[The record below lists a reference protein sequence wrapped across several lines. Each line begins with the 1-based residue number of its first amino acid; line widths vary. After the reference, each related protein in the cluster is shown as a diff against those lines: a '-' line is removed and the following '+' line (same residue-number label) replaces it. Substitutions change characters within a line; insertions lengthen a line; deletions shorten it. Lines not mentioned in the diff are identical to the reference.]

1 MKVNIEV
8 KGEKQLKNK
17 LDSLYKNL
25 MLGAEK
31 GIEEITEN
39 TLKKSKDI
47 APVDLQQR
55 GIMKEA
61 TLSEVKKEDTSI
73 AGKVYIDENKAPFAK
88 YVYFGTGIYGRGS
101 GKTEWRVPMSS
112 LQDSNEELMDMY
124 NYPRGKFNLTEKYW
138 IVHGQ
143 QPQPYLKEGL
153 QNASQENLS
162 IFNDIIKDY
171 IKKG

>member
-1 MKVNIEV
+1 MKVNVEV
-8 KGEKQLKNK
+8 KGEKELKNK

-39 TLKKSKDI
+39 TLKKSKDV

-55 GIMKEA
+55 GILRDA

-73 AGKVYIDENKAPFAK
+73 VGKVYIDENKAPFAK
-88 YVYFGTGIYGRGS
+88 FVYFGTGIYGRGS

-112 LQDSNEELMDMY
+112 LRDSNPELMDMY
-124 NYPRGKFNLTEKYW
+124 NYPRRFNGFEDYW
-138 IVHGQ
+138 VVHGQ
-143 QPQPYLKEGL
+143 KPQPYLKEGL
-153 QNASQENLS
+153 QNASQENFS